1 MPLSNKGWDETASCS
16 TDLRRQS
23 RCRPALT
30 DTRAQARGDTRMAS
44 DESDGKAG
52 KSADDVRDEFEEKM
66 DRLRRQYERDLHSFR
81 YEIEE
86 REYRLKAYEDK
97 FNKIKQ
103 PPLLYAYVVR
113 KEGPDLDGN
122 QVVVARATELLK
134 VSTGLV
140 DKSQLGVGQYVWVH
154 PQTYAIVEGSAVRN
168 EGVIAKVVDMLD
180 GKLVI
185 SVEGDME
192 KRLIAC
198 DKNVYKKLK
207 PGFQIGVLPP
217 TMEVLDVLPN
227 LEVKSL
233 LLGEKPNVK
242 YAQIGGL
249 AEAIERIKDVVVL
262 PYQEAKL
269 FQQISLEA
277 PRGILLYGPP
287 GCGKTLLVKAIA
299 TENDMTFFNVS
310 IADVLSKWVGES
322 ERIIKKI
329 FRQAHEK
336 KPSIVFFDEI
346 EALFTVRGMMDTSGV
361 HKNIIAQI
369 LSEMDGLV
377 ELHDVFVIGATNRA
391 DLVDPA
397 LLRPGRFDE
406 IIEIPRPDRRA
417 AEEILRIYL
426 NEDLPVQ
433 ASLEDQSGGHKEAV
447 EALRRFVLDELYG
460 ENKWVK
466 VKLDAEAKESIK
478 TVRRKDII
486 SGAIIEAIVTTA
498 KKNFVKRVILL
509 KKTERKKEGLTM
521 KDLEMATDEESK
533 EHAITEMYVYEK
545 RQLFFFF
552 NGAAPTDFSPLP
564 HLVPFPI

>member
-1 MPLSNKGWDETASCS
+1 MPLSNKGWDEAAACS
-16 TDLRRQS
+16 TDSRPQS
-23 RCRPALT
+23 RRCRVPT
-30 DTRAQARGDTRMAS
+30 ESRAQARGDPKMAS
-44 DESDGKAG
+44 DEGDGKVS
-52 KSADDVRDEFEEKM
+52 KSAEEVRDEFEEKM

-168 EGVIAKVVDMLD
+168 EGVIAK
-180 GKLVI
+180 
-185 SVEGDME
+185 
-192 KRLIAC
+192 
-198 DKNVYKKLK
+198 
-207 PGFQIGVLPP
+207 
-217 TMEVLDVLPN
+217 
-227 LEVKSL
+227 
-233 LLGEKPNVK
+233 
-242 YAQIGGL
+242 
-249 AEAIERIKDVVVL
+249 DVVVL

-269 FQQISLEA
+269 FAQISLQA

-322 ERIIKKI
+322 ERIIKEI

-361 HKNIIAQI
+361 HKKAI
-369 LSEMDGLV
+369 
-377 ELHDVFVIGATNRA
+377 
-391 DLVDPA
+391 
-397 LLRPGRFDE
+397 
-406 IIEIPRPDRRA
+406 
-417 AEEILRIYL
+417 
-426 NEDLPVQ
+426 
-433 ASLEDQSGGHKEAV
+433 
-447 EALRRFVLDELYG
+447 EALRRYVLDELYG

-466 VKLDAEAKESIK
+466 VKLDTEAKEAIK
-478 TVRRKDII
+478 TVKRKDII

-498 KKNFVKRVILL
+498 KKNFVKRVIAL
-509 KKTERKKEGLTM
+509 KKADRKKEGLTLR
-521 KDLEMATDEESK
+521 DLEMAIDEESK

-545 RQLFFFF
+545 RQREVFRT
-552 NGAAPTDFSPLP
+552 GADPM
-564 HLVPFPI
+564 VG

>member
-1 MPLSNKGWDETASCS
+1 MPLSNKGWDEAAACS
-16 TDLRRQS
+16 TDSRPESGCRRVLNDS
-23 RCRPALT
+23 
-30 DTRAQARGDTRMAS
+30 RAQARGDPKMAS
-44 DESDGKAG
+44 DEGDGKVS
-52 KSADDVRDEFEEKM
+52 KSAEEVRDEFEEKM

-97 FNKIKQ
+97 FNKIKE
-103 PPLLYAYVVR
+103 PRLLYAYVVR

-140 DKSQLGVGQYVWVH
+140 DKSQLNIGQYVWVH
-154 PQTYAIVEGSAVRN
+154 PQTYAIVEGSGTRH
-168 EGVIAKVVDMLD
+168 EGVIAKVADILD

-192 KRLIAC
+192 KRLVDA
-198 DKNVYKKLK
+198 DKKILGKLK
-207 PGFQIGVLPP
+207 PGFQISVLPP
-217 TMEVLDVLPN
+217 TMEILEILPN
-227 LEVKSL
+227 LDVKSL
-233 LLGEKPNVK
+233 LLGEKPSIHYK
-242 YAQIGGL
+242 DIGGL
-249 AEAIERIKDVVVL
+249 GAEIERIRDVIVL
-262 PYQEAKL
+262 PFQEAKL
-269 FQQISLEA
+269 FESIKLVA
-277 PRGILLYGPP
+277 PRGVLLYGPP
-287 GCGKTLLVKAIA
+287 GCGKTLLVKAVA
-299 TENDMTFFNVS
+299 AENDMTFFNVS

-322 ERIIKKI
+322 ERIIKEI

-406 IIEIPRPDRRA
+406 IIEIPRPDRKA

-426 NEDLPVQ
+426 NEDLPT
-433 ASLEDQSGGHKEAV
+433 AERLDETFGAHEEAA
-447 EALRRFVLDELYG
+447 EPLLRIFRDELYG

-466 VKLDAEAKESIK
+466 VKLDAEAKEAIK
-478 TVRRKDII
+478 TVKRKDII

-521 KDLEMATDEESK
+521 KDLEMAIDEESK

-545 RQLFFFF
+545 RQREVFRT
-552 NGAAPTDFSPLP
+552 GADPM
-564 HLVPFPI
+564 VG